1 MKQAE
6 NKSDALWKRMAKL
19 REEVQSGQTALEEM
33 RKSGKN
39 SVKFLLMNSVKFL
52 LINSVK
58 FLFMN
63 LAQVE
68 TILSCQ

>member
-1 MKQAE
+1 
-6 NKSDALWKRMAKL
+6 MAKL
-19 REEVQSGQTALEEM
+19 CEEVQLGQTALEEM
-33 RKSGKN
+33 RKSGK
-39 SVKFLLMNSVKFL
+39 
-52 LINSVK
+52 NSVK

>member
-19 REEVQSGQTALEEM
+19 REEVQLGQTALEEM

-52 LINSVK
+52 
-58 FLFMN
+58 FMN

>member
-1 MKQAE
+1 MKQVE

-39 SVKFLLMNSVKFL
+39 SVKFLLMKSV
-52 LINSVK
+52 
-58 FLFMN
+58 
-63 LAQVE
+63 
-68 TILSCQ
+68 